1 MKLILLLTL
10 FLSAQ
15 AYAQDTNKNQTN
27 AEQQTSQEQEG
38 GHKHGGG
45 DDHDGGHGHGHDDEH
60 GGGHGGG
67 MHGSGHGHGGGMH
80 GGGHDHNGDEHGKKQ
95 NHEDGKEGCCNNG
108 KEGGMHGGGHDH
120 NDDEHDG
127 GHGHGDGEH
136 GGGHGHKLDKTT
148 LKQFFEPLPES
159 IIDEQEN
166 AALIKLGKQLYLDPR
181 LSVNDKIS
189 CNSCHS
195 LSNYGVD
202 NEPTSP
208 GHEGKRGGRNSP
220 TTMNAALHIAQFWD
234 GRASDVEEQALGPI
248 LNPVEMGMPNKG
260 AVVQKLK
267 EIDEYQ
273 ELFAEAF
280 PEEKYPFNYNNIGV
294 AIGAFERTLLT
305 PSRFDDYLK
314 GDEDALNKS
323 EKRGLKKFINMGC
336 VNCHNGVVIGGN
348 SYKKIGLVEP
358 YETSDL
364 GRYEVTKLESDKKVF
379 KVPSL
384 RNIAKTAPY
393 FHDGSVETLDEA
405 IGLMAKHQLGRDHVG
420 HGMIRDIKAF
430 LGSLTG
436 KDNQ

>member
-1 MKLILLLTL
+1 MKFILLLTL
-10 FLSAQ
+10 IFSTQ
-15 AYAQDTNKNQTN
+15 AYAQDDNEHQSGSEHQK
-27 AEQQTSQEQEG
+27 S
-38 GHKHGGG
+38 
-45 DDHDGGHGHGHDDEH
+45 HGH
-60 GGGHGGG
+60 
-67 MHGSGHGHGGGMH
+67 
-80 GGGHDHNGDEHGKKQ
+80 
-95 NHEDGKEGCCNNG
+95 
-108 KEGGMHGGGHDH
+108 EGGMHGGGH
-120 NDDEHDG
+120 
-127 GHGHGDGEH
+127 
-136 GGGHGHKLDKTT
+136 GHGHKLDKTS

-166 AALIKLGKQLYLDPR
+166 AALIKLGKMLYLDPR

-260 AVVQKLK
+260 DVVKKIK
-267 EIDEYQ
+267 EVDEYKA
-273 ELFAEAF
+273 LFAEAF
-280 PEEKYPFNYNNIGV
+280 SEEKHPFHYNNIGV

-305 PSRFDDYLK
+305 PSRFDDFLK

-336 VNCHNGVVIGGN
+336 ATCHNGVVIGGN

-358 YETSDL
+358 YETSDM
-364 GRYEVTKLESDKKVF
+364 GRYEVTKIESDKKVF

-384 RNIAKTAPY
+384 RNITKTAPY

-405 IGLMAKHQLGRDHVG
+405 IQLMAKHQLGREVG
-420 HGMIRDIKAF
+420 HGFVRDVKAF

-436 KDNQ
+436 KDKQ